1 MASKR
6 RNYSLKTKL
15 DVIRSYEKGVT
26 GKGLPAIA
34 KANGISIETLR
45 GWVKKREELEAAL
58 LNADVETRKARRLNG
73 GGRPAKYTE
82 LEEQLHSW
90 ILEKNA
96 KGLRVKDH
104 YIQQKALNLF
114 KELHPDVQAEEE
126 FKASTGWLSNFKN
139 RKRLVSRR
147 QTSCRSLPENAD
159 DICCRFIQEVHNI
172 IEKKVFRSR
181 TLSIWTKYPD
191 ISKLSQN
198 QQ

>member
-1 MASKR
+1 LVLGIDIINTRLLTHCRNEVTKVTDFLILFIVLTEMASKR

-15 DVIRSYEKGVT
+15 DIIRSYEKGVT

-45 GWVKKREELEAAL
+45 GWVNKREELEAAL

-96 KGLRVKDH
+96 KGFCVKDH

-114 KELHPDVQAEEE
+114 NELHTDVQAEEE
-126 FKASTGWLSNFKN
+126 FKASTAWLSNFKY

-147 QTSCRSLPENAD
+147 QTSC
-159 DICCRFIQEVHNI
+159 
-172 IEKKVFRSR
+172 
-181 TLSIWTKYPD
+181 
-191 ISKLSQN
+191 
-198 QQ
+198 